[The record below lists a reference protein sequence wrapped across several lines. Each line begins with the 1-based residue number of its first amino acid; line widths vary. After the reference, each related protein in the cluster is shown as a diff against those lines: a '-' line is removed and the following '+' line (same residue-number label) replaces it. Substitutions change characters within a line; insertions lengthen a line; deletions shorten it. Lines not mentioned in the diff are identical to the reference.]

1 MLDDNDNHLS
11 YTDDI
16 PEGWY
21 KAFGEQMIDELNE
34 LLVRYNFVDEYRI
47 VQIKEKYAE
56 LRWYSN
62 GVPEDMSDEYYKLI
76 DKYEKLS
83 NNTCIKCGDESTH
96 FSTGWIVPLCDRCGK
111 R

>member
-34 LLVRYNFVDEYRI
+34 LLVRYDFADKYRI
-47 VQIKEKYAE
+47 MQIKEKYAE

-62 GVPEDMSDEYYKLI
+62 GVPEEMSDEYYKLI

-83 NNTCIKCGDESTH
+83 NNICIKCGDKSTH
-96 FSTGWIVPLCDRCGK
+96 FSTGWITPLCDKCGNK
-111 R
+111 